1 MERYTAEQVNRALA
15 QEQLL
20 VRWEQGED
28 FETLCQELGLSLSR
42 PYFPQLRRRYRQGG
56 STWEALVDHRHGYPS
71 KLDAERRAWVW
82 QRKRENPALTQ
93 QEIAQQ
99 FAEQFHQSLSQ
110 GRISQILR
118 VEGGARPGGPHPQ
131 PAGAEG
137 LPMERAGVFFLQA
150 AALQMGVLQA
160 ATQVVEEQR
169 VRHAGPERA
178 LCHHRP
184 ETLLRR
190 WAHLLW
196 LPRFDLGRAYH
207 LRWVRPVG
215 LGVVAGGGPTLSY
228 STLEHFLGDLEAWR
242 VAAPLGDALA
252 RCYLEVW
259 PVSPAGAFFYV
270 DTRRK
275 VRYSGYPVAAGKIS
289 ASDRVLGATTQVFLH
304 DAAGHG
310 LHMRSGPGDAHLTQ
324 LLSPLVEHFRG
335 LVGRERVRGIVA
347 DQEMRS
353 VALFLALAALEI
365 GFVTLDRTPSVAQE
379 ADLAVEGLF
388 VPGRRDPRSGAV
400 THWVAPARTQLRDRR
415 QGLVFEAQVSLLVD
429 VRAGWPGRL
438 IPVLYHLPGQE
449 VAVEQ
454 PVQVYVGRWGAQ
466 ERVFRDM
473 HACQNLDVHYGQKK
487 VAVPNRRQERQQ
499 EVWRRQLRTHEAR
512 LTRAQR
518 KVEEYT
524 TRLQA
529 LEEAAGRKQ
538 EELRDQVTA
547 LRQASREAATPR
559 ERDRLW
565 RQAER
570 TKAQQ
575 SVWPVRFREKR
586 RRLEAQQ
593 RAWQG
598 QWEEHRGQRDQ
609 VAQALQELEERSFFD
624 FDLEKDDLMTYVRM
638 AGENAHRFVQ
648 ERYFVGTRFEQ
659 ADEATLVRIVYNQP
673 GWVRREGAYQYVRLQ
688 GYAQADVQAAVALA
702 CQRVNQAQITLPS
715 GHRLHLKVATKI
727 LDL

>member
-1 MERYTAEQVNRALA
+1 
-15 QEQLL
+15 
-20 VRWEQGED
+20 
-28 FETLCQELGLSLSR
+28 
-42 PYFPQLRRRYRQGG
+42 
-56 STWEALVDHRHGYPS
+56 
-71 KLDAERRAWVW
+71 
-82 QRKRENPALTQ
+82 
-93 QEIAQQ
+93 
-99 FAEQFHQSLSQ
+99 
-110 GRISQILR
+110 
-118 VEGGARPGGPHPQ
+118 
-131 PAGAEG
+131 
-137 LPMERAGVFFLQA
+137 MERAGVFFLQA

-169 VRHAGPERA
+169 VRYAGPERA

-184 ETLLRR
+184 ATLLRR

-196 LPRFDLGRAYH
+196 LPRFDLGRPAH

-215 LGVVAGGGPTLSY
+215 LGVVAGRGPTLSY

-259 PVSPAGAFFYV
+259 PVAPEGAFFYV
-270 DTRRK
+270 DARRK

-289 ASDRVLGATTQVFLH
+289 ASERIQGATTQVFLH

-310 LHMRSGPGDAHLTQ
+310 LDMRSGPGDAHLTR
-324 LLSPLVEHFRG
+324 LLLPVVEHFLS

-353 VALFLALAALEI
+353 VALFLALAALEV
-365 GFVTLDRTPSVAQE
+365 GFVTLDRTPSAAQE
-379 ADLAVEGLF
+379 AELAVEGIF
-388 VPGRRDPRSGAV
+388 VPGRRDPRTGEV
-400 THWVAPARTQLRDRR
+400 THWVAPARTRLRDRR

-454 PVQVYVGRWGAQ
+454 PVQVYVGHWKAQ
-466 ERVFRDM
+466 ERGFRDM
-473 HACQNLDVHYGQKK
+473 RACQNLDIHYGQKK
-487 VAVPNRRQERQQ
+487 VAVPNRRQERQR
-499 EVWRRQLRTHEAR
+499 EVWQRQWRTHEAR
-512 LTRAQR
+512 LARAQQ
-518 KVEEYT
+518 KVEECT
-524 TRLQA
+524 ARLQA

-538 EELRDQVTA
+538 EELRNQVTA
-547 LRQASREAATPR
+547 LRQASRAATPPR

-570 TKAQQ
+570 SKAQQ
-575 SVWPVRFREKR
+575 PVWQVRFREKR
-586 RRLEAQQ
+586 HRLEAQQ
-593 RAWQG
+593 RTWQG
-598 QWEEHRGQRDQ
+598 QWEEHQGQRDQ
-609 VAQALQELEERSFFD
+609 VAQALQELEERPFFD

-638 AGENAHRFVQ
+638 AGENSHRFVQ
-648 ERYFVGTRFEQ
+648 ERYFTGTRFEQ

-688 GYAQADVQAAVALA
+688 GYAQADVQAAVAVA

-715 GHRLHLKVATKI
+715 GHRLHLEVETKI
-727 LDL
+727 LD